1 MEVAGLC
8 EHVVTCD
15 FFVQNFFG
23 LQGVR
28 VQADWAL
35 EVQVACADSVLRG
48 LK

>member
-23 LQGVR
+23 LQGVK

-35 EVQVACADSVLRG
+35 EVEVAVADGVVRRL
-48 LK
+48 